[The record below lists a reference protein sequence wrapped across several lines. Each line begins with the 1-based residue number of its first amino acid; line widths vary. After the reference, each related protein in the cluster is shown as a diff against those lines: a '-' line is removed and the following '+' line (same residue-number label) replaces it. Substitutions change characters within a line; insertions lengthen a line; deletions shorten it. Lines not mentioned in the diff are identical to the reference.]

1 VSFRLSLAHPLL
13 LLAVTACGEPAPAAT
28 SVELISDAGL
38 VEARVA
44 FVGPVERGDNAL
56 LVELAPT
63 HGKGVPRLLAVDAV
77 MPAHTHEA
85 HAAAIERAEQGFRAS
100 RLNLYMTG
108 RWQLELTLSLDESR
122 DSVSLPVDV
131 P

>member
-1 VSFRLSLAHPLL
+1 MSRALPLCSSLWL
-13 LLAVTACGEPAPAAT
+13 LLAACGEPAPAET

-38 VEARVA
+38 LQAHVRFA
-44 FVGPVERGDNAL
+44 GPVERGDNEL

-63 HGKGVPRLLAVDAV
+63 HGAGESRLLAVSAV
-77 MPAHTHEA
+77 MPAHAHEA
-85 HAAAIERAEQGFRAS
+85 HAGNIQRTALGFRAS
-100 RLNLYMTG
+100 ELNLFMTG
-108 RWQLELTLSLDESR
+108 RWQVELALELADRS